1 MSQQGAEGLLQSCSL
16 ATLGFQNNPCLR
28 PPGQAVRRGGPTTF
42 TLTLLYYRGE
52 PSSLLTLGLPSVAA
66 DSKADRALPKSTF
79 ECPTPP
85 PVPMGLP

>member
-16 ATLGFQNNPCLR
+16 ATLVFQNNPCLR

-52 PSSLLTLGLPSVAA
+52 PSFLLTLGLPSVAA
-66 DSKADRALPKSTF
+66 DSKADWALPKSTF
-79 ECPTPP
+79 ECLPP
-85 PVPMGLP
+85 LPVPMGLP